1 MCKKQELISLAEDE
15 GTQRH
20 EFHLFLPAKR
30 TLKKIGLISWNLK
43 MRKKHEFNFFQFY
56 KYHHYW
62 SL

>member
-43 MRKKHEFNFFQFY
+43 MRKKHEFTFF
-56 KYHHYW
+56 
-62 SL
+62 SIL